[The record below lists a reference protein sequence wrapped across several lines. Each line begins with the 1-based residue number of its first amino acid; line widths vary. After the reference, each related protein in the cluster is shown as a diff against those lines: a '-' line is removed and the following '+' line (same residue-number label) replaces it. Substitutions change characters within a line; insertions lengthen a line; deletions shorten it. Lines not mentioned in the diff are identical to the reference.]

1 MWKHYLVSAFSVIVK
16 TLRTFVS
23 SSNEDGG
30 CCAARSYVLTIAIT
44 WPSACRRAGLV
55 TAAGGHI
62 AHSSSGH
69 EDNSS
74 FIRDSWHPLH
84 SDVYTY
90 ISVRR
95 VNDTVSA
102 AVINIPPGILDP
114 WYFISDFWCY
124 DSLSEI
130 IAFKVILIW
139 CCSSLDETWDG
150 VKTQ

>member
-44 WPSACRRAGLV
+44 WPSACSRAGLV

-62 AHSSSGH
+62 PHSSCGH

-84 SDVYTY
+84 SAVYTY

-114 WYFISDFWCY
+114 WFIPNFWSY
-124 DSLSEI
+124 DSLSSI
-130 IAFKVILIW
+130 IKDFKVILIF
-139 CCSSLDETWDG
+139 CSILDETWDSG
-150 VKTQ
+150 KTQ